1 MISLRTKRIVT
12 ECTASLSESFY
23 SEQETR
29 LLDIVEDEGLY
40 LHIDDYE
47 DTFDGMLVWDSAT
60 FHIHLNE
67 AKGNLPNSKRGRFT
81 LAHELGH
88 YFIDSHREGLRKGI
102 LNPHPSNLSLVQ
114 KDEMEK
120 EADYFA
126 SCLLVPQDR
135 LRKFTGGRKFSL
147 EIIKEISEAFQ
158 VSLTSAV
165 IRFAEVGTHEI
176 LAVFSSGNTVKWY
189 TKSDDFPRLRH
200 KFKPGKK
207 LPATTVAGEFYT
219 KPDSKY
225 TDVELVDIED
235 WFHFVDWAPDYQMY
249 EQCFYSDIYGF
260 VISLIWFE

>member
-1 MISLRTKRIVT
+1 MISPRTKRIVT
-12 ECTASLSESFY
+12 EYTANLSESFY
-23 SEQETR
+23 SGNETR
-29 LLDIVEDEGLY
+29 LLDIVEDEGLS

-47 DTFDGMLVWDSAT
+47 DTFDGMLVWDSPT

-67 AKGNLPNSKRGRFT
+67 AKGNLPTSKRGRFT

-88 YFIDSHREGLRKGI
+88 YFIDSHREGLRRGI
-102 LNPHPSNLSLVQ
+102 LDPHPSNQSLVQ

-126 SCLLVPQDR
+126 SCLLMPRER

-147 EIIKEISEAFQ
+147 KVIKEISDAFQ

-189 TKSDDFPRLRH
+189 CKSDDFPKLPH
-200 KFKPGKK
+200 KFKAGEK
-207 LPATTVAGEFYT
+207 LPPTSVAGEFYT

-225 TDVELVDIED
+225 TGTELVDIED
-235 WFHFVDWAPDYQMY
+235 WFHWREWAPKYQMY
-249 EQCFYSDIYGF
+249 EQCFYSDIYEF